1 MEERVIK
8 IVGDTSDADK
18 KVNKL
23 TDDIKKLDKTANK
36 ANENASKG
44 VDNLGKSADKTNK
57 KVGFLRGGLQKLG
70 TVIKASGIGLFV
82 TLVASLGVAFSKN
95 QRVMDAFNTVTETLG
110 IILSQVATA
119 LINVYDSVSANTENF
134 DALGRVLKGLLTL
147 AVTPLKLAFFGI
159 KLAIQESQLA
169 WEKSVF
175 GGKDENKIKELTKSI
190 EETNK
195 NLQKT
200 GIDAIVA
207 GKGIVDNFGEAITE
221 VADIGSKAVDELGKI
236 SVKSAIETAK
246 TNVQIKNTAMLA
258 VAEQGRLVEVYDRL
272 AEKQRQIRD
281 DESISIK
288 ERIKANEE
296 LGKVLEKQEEALLKQ
311 ANAQIAS
318 AQVELKKNNTIE
330 NQVALTEALANKEGV
345 LAQIEGFR
353 SEQLVNRIALQKEEI
368 ELTNT
373 ISDAEK
379 ERRLKQL
386 EFEASQAE
394 REEYK
399 INLLQERLD
408 LENEIILQDLERK
421 RELFALGTQARVDA
435 EQEFLDRKQEL
446 ENKQRELDLEA
457 VGLFLDE
464 EERLAVEAEDKRL
477 QRALEEIELNKKV
490 QDAKKEIQ
498 QATLSTASNGIS
510 LLKQI
515 FEKNKAL
522 QKGSIIAESAIGIA
536 KIVNNTQ
543 AANAAA
549 RLKYALLPGGQAL
562 AATEIALNKVNAGI
576 GIGANLAATAK
587 ALSSIGGGGSANA
600 NGSNTEGGAQAP
612 SFSLVEGTGSNQIA
626 NTITQEQRP
635 VQAFVVGSNVNSQAE
650 LDRQRTANS
659 SI

>member
-1 MEERVIK
+1 MAIEKVIK
-8 IVGDTSDADK
+8 IVADIK
-18 KVNKL
+18 NA
-23 TDDIKKLDKTANK
+23 TKKLDEIDNKLNKTKKSNNGLISGFK
-36 ANENASKG
+36 T
-44 VDNLGKSADKTNK
+44 LGKAILAT
-57 KVGFLRGGLQKLG
+57 
-70 TVIKASGIGLFV
+70 GIGAFV
-82 TLVASLGVAFSKN
+82 TAVTALGVAFSKN

-119 LINVYDSVSANTENF
+119 LINVYDSVSANSENF

>member
-1 MEERVIK
+1 MAIEKVIK
-8 IVGDTSDADK
+8 IVADIK
-18 KVNKL
+18 NA
-23 TDDIKKLDKTANK
+23 TKKLDEIDNKLNKTKKSNNGLISGFK
-36 ANENASKG
+36 T
-44 VDNLGKSADKTNK
+44 LGKAILAT
-57 KVGFLRGGLQKLG
+57 
-70 TVIKASGIGLFV
+70 GIGAFV
-82 TLVASLGVAFSKN
+82 TAVTALGVAFSKN
-95 QRVMDAFNTVTETLG
+95 QRVIDAFNTVTETLG

-246 TNVQIKNTAMLA
+246 TNVQIKNTALLA
-258 VAEQGRLVEVYDRL
+258 SAQQQLLVEKYDIL
-272 AEKQRQIRD
+272 AEKQRKIRD
-281 DESISIK
+281 NEFATIEDRKKASEQL
-288 ERIKANEE
+288 RIE
-296 LGKVLEKQEEALLKQ
+296 LKNQEDAMKKVAD
-311 ANAQIAS
+311 AQIAAAK
-318 AQVELKKNNTIE
+318 AQFDKTGLVEDE
-330 NQVALTEALANKEGV
+330 VALIEAKANKLAI
-345 LAQIEGFR
+345 LAQIEGFTT
-353 SEQLVNRIALQKEEI
+353 EQKEQNNALLKEEI
-368 ELTNT
+368 ELNES

-386 EFEASQAE
+386 EFEASQ
-394 REEYK
+394 EENELAK
-399 INLLQERLD
+399 LDKQRERLE
-408 LENEIILQDLERK
+408 LENEIILEDLERK
-421 RELFALGTQARVDA
+421 RELFKEGTQARIDA
-435 EQEFLDRKQEL
+435 EQEFLNRKQDIDNAIVENDRK
-446 ENKQRELDLEA
+446 KA
-457 VGLFLDE
+457 E
-464 EERLAVEAEDKRL
+464 EQIKIEESVFNAKR
-477 QRALEEIELNKKV
+477 
-490 QDAKKEIQ
+490 EIQ

-626 NTITQEQRP
+626 NTITQEQKP